1 MPFFLDDHVV
11 WVQRA
16 YGRPL
21 DRRGVVVAVVP
32 TGEQPDRCAFRS
44 LFRGALRLPARDHE
58 SYVVRGAND
67 LLYWPRAKL
76 LAADR
81 TVSDALS
88 TPRAERRWVA
98 ACREQAWNSET
109 QVNVLENFIRKKGL
123 MAEFAD
129 FACARARFERDAA
142 PSSTEQPGSIARPR
156 KAVASL

>member
-1 MPFFLDDHVV
+1 MTFCLDDHVL
-11 WVQRA
+11 WIQRA

-32 TGEQPDRCAFRS
+32 AGTQPDRCAFRS
-44 LFRGALRLPARDHE
+44 LFRGASQLPVRDHE

-88 TPRAERRWVA
+88 APRAERRWVA
-98 ACREQAWNSET
+98 ACTEQGWNSET
-109 QVNVLENFIRKKGL
+109 QVNLLENFVRQKGL
-123 MAEFAD
+123 MHELAD
-129 FACARARFERDAA
+129 FACARARFEREASLSPAA
-142 PSSTEQPGSIARPR
+142 PKGAN
-156 KAVASL
+156 KALASL